1 MREMV
6 LDADRGR
13 LELRVLVDSTE
24 TDALNYE
31 ERKQLGRGVTGDGNM
46 RKVANIDQDELT
58 ALMFNGDKDAL
69 DFEQSGYSD
78 RRSLGRLL
86 RRFPHWRCSEGAF

>member
-24 TDALNYE
+24 TDRLNYD
-31 ERKQLGRGVTGDGNM
+31 ERKQLGRGFTTGGNM
-46 RKVANIDQDELT
+46 RKVANIDQDELF
-58 ALMFNGDKDAL
+58 ALMYNGDTDAL
-69 DFEQSGYSD
+69 DFAQSGYSD
-78 RRSLGRLL
+78 RASLGRLL
-86 RRFPHWRCSEGAF
+86 SRFPRWRCSEGDF